1 MRFKKIVMSLIASF
15 CTLVIP
21 VSVFADS
28 AGWQLKT
35 SEYVH
40 WNDTLD
46 RYITGVNNAHVS
58 GDVLICLRD
67 DGNSGGYKVSFLVKE
82 YDPNNEDEVIMHYQ
96 LYPTTLTNST
106 DCFKVES
113 SWYSVD
119 GDNNQAEVYVQTTIS
134 GTKFAIYD

>member
-1 MRFKKIVMSLIASF
+1 MSLIASF

-35 SEYVH
+35 WEKVH

-58 GDVLICLRD
+58 GDALICLRD
-67 DGNSGGYKVSFLVKE
+67 DGNSGGYPVSFLVKE
-82 YDPNNEDEVIMHYQ
+82 YDPGNADDIIMHYS
-96 LYPTTLTNST
+96 LDATSSTNST
-106 DCFKVES
+106 ECFKVES
-113 SWYSVD
+113 SWYNVD
-119 GDNNQAEVYVQTTIS
+119 GDNNQAEIYVQTTI
-134 GTKFAIYD
+134 KDAVFAIYD